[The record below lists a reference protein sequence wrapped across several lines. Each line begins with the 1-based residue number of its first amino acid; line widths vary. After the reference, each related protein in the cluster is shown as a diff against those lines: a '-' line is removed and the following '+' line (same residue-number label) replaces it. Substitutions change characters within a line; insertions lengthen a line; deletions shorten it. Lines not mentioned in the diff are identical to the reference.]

1 VQAARLN
8 ALGYVWI
15 EVGTPLLVRFI
26 LSDPM
31 ICLLAGL
38 DRLSSLGGVF
48 LHLGGRRENEKGG
61 SPRLV
66 LEVERPNV
74 LLCEDSG
81 RREGE
86 GPNEKQGPRDHHL
99 NPQMNGS

>member
-1 VQAARLN
+1 MQAARLN

-15 EVGTPLLVRFI
+15 EVGTTLLVRFI
-26 LSDPM
+26 LSDPV
-31 ICLLAGL
+31 IGLLAGL
-38 DRLSSLGGVF
+38 DRLSRLGDVF
-48 LHLGGRRENEKGG
+48 LHLGGRRENGG

-66 LEVERPNV
+66 LEGERPNV

-86 GPNEKQGPRDHHL
+86 GSNEKQGPRDHHL